1 MKAAWRGLI
10 LVVFL
15 ICALAVVAQEEER
28 IKTVEE
34 LFFLDPMLGSLLDQ
48 ATSISRESKISALD
62 DIQEMLDD
70 KNLGDADLVFDILE
84 LLSAEGAGRVVREAN
99 RLIND
104 YPIVRRRA
112 TELIGRMGTELDE
125 DMARKA
131 KVTLSNILI
140 SDNEVMVKSEAA
152 FALGRIGLS
161 DADDIE
167 DVLDM
172 LDYAI
177 DVQSNVA
184 PDNNFAFAVAAA
196 VGSIVERTGE
206 VPSYKAYTA
215 LTTIMEGNY
224 TQAVKNKAREVVE
237 NMKSYR

>member
-1 MKAAWRGLI
+1 MKAAWKALI
-10 LVVFL
+10 VVVFM
-15 ICALAVVAQEEER
+15 IFALAAGAQEEER
-28 IKTVEE
+28 VKTVEE
-34 LFFLDPMLGSLLDQ
+34 LFFIDPMLGALLDQ
-48 ATSISRESKISALD
+48 ATSISRESKIAALD
-62 DIQEMLDD
+62 DIKEMLDD
-70 KNLGDADLVFDILE
+70 NNLGDPDLVFDILE

-112 TELIGRMGTELDE
+112 TELIGRMGSELDE

-140 SDNEVMVKSEAA
+140 SDGEVMVKSEAA
-152 FALGRIGLS
+152 FALGNIELS
-161 DADDIE
+161 DEDDIG

-177 DVQSNVA
+177 NVQSTVA
-184 PDNNFAFAVAAA
+184 PDNNFAFAIAAA
-196 VGSIVERTGE
+196 IDKIVERTGE

-224 TQAVKNKAREVVE
+224 TQAVKNKAGQVVE